1 MNYLIEDLEKR
12 SNQPRCD
19 MQFSVSKNALLN
31 ELNLLQGIVEKKS
44 TIPILSN
51 VLIET
56 VNDSTISLVATDLD
70 VSLQTECA
78 AESGRPGSIVLQARK
93 LFEIVRNLPD
103 AEINFAK
110 EENDWVKIVCASSEF
125 RIVGQSKEHF
135 PSTPKAEKAGVTIP
149 AAVLHGLINR
159 TVFAITQEESRY
171 ALNGALL
178 SFGEGRLQMV
188 ATDGH
193 RLALA
198 AASLDQAVDGADPLK
213 VIIPKKALIEL
224 ARLTAGA
231 EEDLELSRDENHLY
245 FEIQNRHLTSRMLAG
260 QFPNYDLVL
269 PKNNDKSIS
278 LNVDRITQAIKRAA
292 LMADE
297 RSHGVKVD
305 LATGKL
311 SITSQSADVGE
322 AREVIP
328 LDYTGDNL
336 SIGFNAQ
343 YVLDFLGVVGTDEV
357 LFEFKDEQSPAL
369 LRPSG
374 DGPADYK
381 YVVMPMRLL

>member
-1 MNYLIEDLEKR
+1 
-12 SNQPRCD
+12 
-19 MQFSVSKNALLN
+19 MQFSVSKNALLK

-56 VNDSTISLVATDLD
+56 ANDSTISLVATDLD
-70 VSLQTECA
+70 VSLQTECT
-78 AESGRPGSIVLQARK
+78 AESSRPGSIVLQARK

-103 AEINFAK
+103 AEINFTK
-110 EENDWVKIVCASSEF
+110 EDNDWVKIVCASSEF
-125 RIVGQSKEHF
+125 RIVGQAKEHF
-135 PSTPKAEKAGVTIP
+135 PSTPKADKAGVTIP
-149 AAVLHGLINR
+149 SSILHSLINR

-178 SFGEGRLQMV
+178 SYGEGRLQMV

-198 AASLDQAVDGADPLK
+198 AANLEQSNDGADSLK

-224 ARLTAGA
+224 AKLTAGA
-231 EEDLELSRDENHLY
+231 EEEMEMSRDENHLY
-245 FEIQNRHLTSRMLAG
+245 FEIQSRHLTSRMLAG

-297 RSHGVKVD
+297 RSHGIKVD
-305 LATGKL
+305 LSKNKL
-311 SITSQSADVGE
+311 SISSQSADVGE
-322 AREVIP
+322 AREQIP
-328 LDYTGDNL
+328 LDYTGENL

-343 YVLDFLGVVGTDEV
+343 YMLEFLGVVGTDEV
-357 LFEFKDEQSPAL
+357 MFEFKDEQSPAL

-374 DGPADYK
+374 EEQSDYK

>member
-1 MNYLIEDLEKR
+1 
-12 SNQPRCD
+12 
-19 MQFSVSKNALLN
+19 MQFSVSKNALLK

-56 VNDSTISLVATDLD
+56 ANDSTILLVATDLD

-78 AESGRPGSIVLQARK
+78 ADSSRAGSIVLQARK
-93 LFEIVRNLPD
+93 LFDIVRNLPD
-103 AEINFAK
+103 AEISFAK
-110 EENDWVKIVCASSEF
+110 EDNDWVRIVCASSEF
-125 RIVGQSKEHF
+125 RIVGQAKEHF
-135 PSTPKAEKAGVTIP
+135 PSTPKADKPGVMIP
-149 AAVLHGLINR
+149 ASVLHTLINR

-178 SFGEGRLQMV
+178 LFSEGRLQMV

-198 AASLDQAVDGADPLK
+198 ASSLDQTEDRADHLK

-224 ARLTAGA
+224 AKLTAGA
-231 EEDLELSRDENHLY
+231 DEEIELSRDENHLY
-245 FEIQNRHLTSRMLAG
+245 FEIQNRYLTSRMVAG
-260 QFPNYDLVL
+260 QFPNYELVL

-278 LNVDRITQAIKRAA
+278 LNVDKISQAIRRAA

-297 RSHGVKVD
+297 RSHGVKIE
-305 LATGKL
+305 LASGKL
-311 SITSQSADVGE
+311 SLTAQSADVGE
-322 AREVIP
+322 AKDVIP

-343 YVLDFLGVVGTDEV
+343 YMLDFLAVVGTDEV

-374 DGPADYK
+374 DGQSDYK

>member
-1 MNYLIEDLEKR
+1 
-12 SNQPRCD
+12 
-19 MQFSVSKNALLN
+19 MQFSVSKNALLK

-70 VSLQTECA
+70 VSLQTECS

-322 AREVIP
+322 AKEVIP

-374 DGPADYK
+374 DGQSDYK

>member
-1 MNYLIEDLEKR
+1 MR
-12 SNQPRCD
+12 
-19 MQFSVSKNALLN
+19 FSVGKNVLLK

-70 VSLQTECA
+70 VSLQTECP
-78 AESGRPGSIVLQARK
+78 AESERPGSMVLQARK

-103 AEINFAK
+103 AEINFTK
-110 EENDWVKIVCASSEF
+110 EDNDWVKVVCASSEF
-125 RIVGQSKEHF
+125 RIVGQAKEHF
-135 PSTPKAEKAGVTIP
+135 PSTPKAEKAGITIP
-149 AAVLHGLINR
+149 ATVLHHLINR

-178 SFGEGRLQMV
+178 LFGEGLLQMV

-198 AASLDQAVDGADPLK
+198 ASDLESSGESFR

-224 ARLTAGA
+224 AKLTAGA
-231 EEDLELSRDENHLY
+231 EEEMEMSRDENHLY
-245 FEIQNRHLTSRMLAG
+245 FEIQSRHLTSRMLAG

-278 LNVDRITQAIKRAA
+278 LNADKITQAIRRAA

-297 RSHGVKVD
+297 RSHGIKVD
-305 LATGKL
+305 LANGKL

-322 AREVIP
+322 AKEMIP
-328 LDYTGDNL
+328 LDYSGDSL

-343 YVLDFLGVVGTDEV
+343 YMLDFLGVVGTDEV
-357 LFEFKDEQSPAL
+357 YFEFKDEQSPAL

-374 DGPADYK
+374 EGESDYK

>member
-1 MNYLIEDLEKR
+1 
-12 SNQPRCD
+12 
-19 MQFSVSKNALLN
+19 MQFSVSKNALLK

-78 AESGRPGSIVLQARK
+78 AESSRPGSIVLQARK

-125 RIVGQSKEHF
+125 RIVGQAKEHF

-149 AAVLHGLINR
+149 AAVLHSLINR

-198 AASLDQAVDGADPLK
+198 AASVDQSVDGADPLK

-224 ARLTAGA
+224 AKLTAGA
-231 EEDLELSRDENHLY
+231 EADLELSRDENHLY

-305 LATGKL
+305 LSNGKL

-322 AREVIP
+322 AKELIP
-328 LDYTGDNL
+328 LDYAGDNL

-357 LFEFKDEQSPAL
+357 LFEFRDEQSPAL

-374 DGPADYK
+374 DGQSDYK

>member
-1 MNYLIEDLEKR
+1 
-12 SNQPRCD
+12 
-19 MQFSVSKNALLN
+19 MQFSVSKNALLK

-56 VNDSTISLVATDLD
+56 VNNSTISLVATDLD

-78 AESGRPGSIVLQARK
+78 AESGRPGSMVLQARK

-198 AASLDQAVDGADPLK
+198 AASLDQGLDGTDPLK

-231 EEDLELSRDENHLY
+231 EDNLELSRDENHLY

-269 PKNNDKSIS
+269 PKNNDKSIA

-322 AREVIP
+322 AKEVIP
-328 LDYTGDNL
+328 LDYTGENL

-374 DGPADYK
+374 DGESDYK

>member
-1 MNYLIEDLEKR
+1 MR
-12 SNQPRCD
+12 
-19 MQFSVSKNALLN
+19 FSVGKNALLK

-70 VSLQTECA
+70 VSLLTECA
-78 AESGRPGSIVLQARK
+78 AESVKPGSMVLQARK

-110 EENDWVKIVCASSEF
+110 EDNDWVKVVCASSEF
-125 RIVGQSKEHF
+125 RIVGQAKEHF

-149 AAVLHGLINR
+149 ASVLHALINR

-178 SFGEGRLQMV
+178 LFGEGRLQMV

-193 RLALA
+193 RLSLA
-198 AASLDQAVDGADPLK
+198 ASDLESSGESFK

-224 ARLTAGA
+224 AKLTAGA
-231 EEDLELSRDENHLY
+231 EEDIEMSRDENHLY
-245 FEIQNRHLTSRMLAG
+245 FEVQSRHLTSRMLAG

-278 LNVDRITQAIKRAA
+278 LNADKITQAIKRAA

-297 RSHGVKVD
+297 RSHGIKID
-305 LATGKL
+305 LANGKL

-322 AREVIP
+322 AKEMIP
-328 LDYTGDNL
+328 LDYTGDSL

-343 YVLDFLGVVGTDEV
+343 YMLDFLGVVGTDEV

-374 DGPADYK
+374 EGEADYK

>member
-1 MNYLIEDLEKR
+1 
-12 SNQPRCD
+12 
-19 MQFSVSKNALLN
+19 MQFSVSKSSLLK

-56 VNDSTISLVATDLD
+56 AESKISFVATDLD
-70 VSLQTECA
+70 VSLQTECP
-78 AESGRPGSIVLQARK
+78 AELSGTGSVVLQARK
-93 LFEIVRNLPD
+93 LFDIVRNLPD
-103 AEINFAK
+103 AEISFTK
-110 EENDWVKIVCASSEF
+110 EDNDWVKIVCASSQF
-125 RIVGQSKEHF
+125 RIVGQAKEHF
-135 PSTPKAEKAGVTIP
+135 PSTPKSEKGGVVIP
-149 AAVLHGLINR
+149 ANVLNGLINR

-171 ALNGALL
+171 ALNGSLL
-178 SFGEGRLQMV
+178 ILSDGRLQMV

-198 AASLDQAVDGADPLK
+198 ASDIEQSSDEALK
-213 VIIPKKALIEL
+213 VIVPKKALIEL
-224 ARLTAGA
+224 GKLTAGL
-231 EEDLELSRDENHLY
+231 DDNLELSRDENHLY
-245 FEIQNRHLTSRMLAG
+245 FEIQNRNLTSRMLAG
-260 QFPNYDLVL
+260 QFPNYELVL
-269 PKNNDKSIS
+269 PKNNDKSVT
-278 LNVDRITQAIKRAA
+278 LNVDKLTQAIRRAA

-305 LATGKL
+305 LAGNQL

-328 LDYTGDNL
+328 IDYTGESL

-343 YVLDFLGVVGTDEV
+343 YLLDFLGVVGTDEV

-369 LRPSG
+369 MRPAG
-374 DGPADYK
+374 DEQSSYK
-381 YVVMPMRLL
+381 YVIMPMRLL

>member
-1 MNYLIEDLEKR
+1 
-12 SNQPRCD
+12 
-19 MQFSVSKNALLN
+19 
-31 ELNLLQGIVEKKS
+31 
-44 TIPILSN
+44 
-51 VLIET
+51 
-56 VNDSTISLVATDLD
+56 
-70 VSLQTECA
+70 
-78 AESGRPGSIVLQARK
+78 
-93 LFEIVRNLPD
+93 
-103 AEINFAK
+103 
-110 EENDWVKIVCASSEF
+110 
-125 RIVGQSKEHF
+125 
-135 PSTPKAEKAGVTIP
+135 
-149 AAVLHGLINR
+149 
-159 TVFAITQEESRY
+159 
-171 ALNGALL
+171 
-178 SFGEGRLQMV
+178 MV

-198 AASLDQAVDGADPLK
+198 AADVDKVEGNPDQLK

-224 ARLTAGA
+224 AKLTAGSD
-231 EEDLELSRDENHLY
+231 EGLELSKDENHLY
-245 FEIQNRHLTSRMLAG
+245 FEIHNRYLTSRMLAG

-278 LNVDRITQAIKRAA
+278 LNVDKITQAIRRAA

-297 RSHGVKVD
+297 RSHGIKVD
-305 LATGKL
+305 LSNGKL

-322 AREVIP
+322 AREVLP

-343 YVLDFLGVVGTDEV
+343 YVLDFLGVVGTEEV

-374 DGPADYK
+374 DGNADYK

>member
-1 MNYLIEDLEKR
+1 
-12 SNQPRCD
+12 
-19 MQFSVSKNALLN
+19 MQFVVSKASLLK

-56 VNDSTISLVATDLD
+56 TNGSTISLVATDLD

-78 AESGRPGSIVLQARK
+78 AESSRPGSIVLQARK
-93 LFEIVRNLPD
+93 LFDIVRSLPE
-103 AEINFAK
+103 AEISFTK
-110 EENDWVKIVCASSEF
+110 EDNDWVKVVCASSQF
-125 RIVGQSKEHF
+125 RVVGQAKEHF
-135 PSTPKAEKAGVTIP
+135 PSTPKSEKGGVMIP
-149 AAVLHGLINR
+149 SPVINGLINR
-159 TVFAITQEESRY
+159 TAFAITQEESRY

-178 SFGEGRLQMV
+178 LLSEAKLQMV

-198 AASLDQAVDGADPLK
+198 SSDIPEDRADNLR
-213 VIIPKKALIEL
+213 VIIPKKTLIEL
-224 ARLTAGA
+224 AKLTAGV
-231 EEDLELSRDENHLY
+231 EDDLELSRDENHLY

-260 QFPNYDLVL
+260 QFPNYELVL
-269 PKNNDKSIS
+269 PKNNDKSIT
-278 LNVDRITQAIKRAA
+278 LNVDKLSQAIRRAA

-297 RSHGVKVD
+297 RSHGVKAD
-305 LATGKL
+305 LGSGKL

-322 AREVIP
+322 AKEEIP
-328 LDYTGDNL
+328 LDYAGENL

-343 YVLDFLGVVGTDEV
+343 YLLDFLGVVGTDEV
-357 LFEFKDEQSPAL
+357 TLELKDEQSPAL
-369 LRPSG
+369 MRPSG
-374 DGPADYK
+374 EDASDYK

>member
-1 MNYLIEDLEKR
+1 MR
-12 SNQPRCD
+12 
-19 MQFSVSKNALLN
+19 FSVGKNVLLK

-70 VSLQTECA
+70 VSLQTECS
-78 AESGRPGSIVLQARK
+78 AESTKPGSIVLQARK

-103 AEINFAK
+103 AEINFSK
-110 EENDWVKIVCASSEF
+110 EDNDWVKVVCASSEF
-125 RIVGQSKEHF
+125 RIVGQAKEHF
-135 PSTPKAEKAGVTIP
+135 PSTPKADKAGITIP
-149 AAVLHGLINR
+149 ATVLHDLINR

-178 SFGEGRLQMV
+178 LFGEGRLQMV

-193 RLALA
+193 RLSLA
-198 AASLDQAVDGADPLK
+198 ASALESNGEPFR

-224 ARLTAGA
+224 AKLTAGA
-231 EEDLELSRDENHLY
+231 EEDIEMSRDENHLY
-245 FEIQNRHLTSRMLAG
+245 FEIQSRHLTSRMLAG

-269 PKNNDKSIS
+269 PKNNDKSIL
-278 LNVDRITQAIKRAA
+278 LNADKISQAIKRAA

-297 RSHGVKVD
+297 RSHGIKVD
-305 LATGKL
+305 LASGKL

-322 AREVIP
+322 AKEMIP

-343 YVLDFLGVVGTDEV
+343 YMLDFLGVVGTDDV

-374 DGPADYK
+374 EGESDYK

>member
-1 MNYLIEDLEKR
+1 
-12 SNQPRCD
+12 
-19 MQFSVSKNALLN
+19 MQFSVSKNVLLK

-78 AESGRPGSIVLQARK
+78 AESGRSGSIVLQARK

-110 EENDWVKIVCASSEF
+110 EDNDWVKIVCASSEF

-198 AASLDQAVDGADPLK
+198 AASLDQVVDGADPLK

-278 LNVDRITQAIKRAA
+278 LNVDRITQSIKRAA

-322 AREVIP
+322 AKEVIP

-374 DGPADYK
+374 DGQSDYK

>member
-1 MNYLIEDLEKR
+1 
-12 SNQPRCD
+12 
-19 MQFSVSKNALLN
+19 MQFSVSKNALLK

-56 VNDSTISLVATDLD
+56 VNNSTISLVATDLD

-78 AESGRPGSIVLQARK
+78 AESGRPGSMVLQARK

-193 RLALA
+193 RLAFA
-198 AASLDQAVDGADPLK
+198 AASLDQSLDGTDPLK

-269 PKNNDKSIS
+269 PKNNDKSIA

-322 AREVIP
+322 AKEVIP
-328 LDYTGDNL
+328 LDYTGENL

-374 DGPADYK
+374 DGESDYK

>member
-1 MNYLIEDLEKR
+1 
-12 SNQPRCD
+12 
-19 MQFSVSKNALLN
+19 MQFSVSKNALLK

-78 AESGRPGSIVLQARK
+78 AESSRPGSIVLQARK

-110 EENDWVKIVCASSEF
+110 EENDWVKIICASSEF
-125 RIVGQSKEHF
+125 RIVGQAKEHF

-149 AAVLHGLINR
+149 AAVLHSLINR

-198 AASLDQAVDGADPLK
+198 AASLDQALDGADHLK

-231 EEDLELSRDENHLY
+231 EEVLELSRDENHLY

-305 LATGKL
+305 LSNGKL

-322 AREVIP
+322 AREMIP
-328 LDYTGDNL
+328 LDYAGENL

-374 DGPADYK
+374 DGQADYK